1 MTMAVTGRFA
11 PSPSGRIHLG
21 NILCCLLS
29 WLSARQKG
37 GRVILRIEDLDTA
50 RCPRRYGEQLIRDIL
65 WLGLDWD
72 EGPIKGGPG
81 GPYEQSLRTE
91 LYQAALER
99 LEARGLV
106 YPCFC
111 TRAELHAVSAPHRED
126 GQVIY
131 PGTCRG
137 LTEDQAA

>member
-1 MTMAVTGRFA
+1 M
-11 PSPSGRIHLG
+11 
-21 NILCCLLS
+21 
-29 WLSARQKG
+29 
-37 GRVILRIEDLDTA
+37 
-50 RCPRRYGEQLIRDIL
+50 IRDIL

-111 TRAELHAVSAPHRED
+111 TRAELHAASAPTGRT
-126 GQVIY
+126 G
-131 PGTCRG
+131 R
-137 LTEDQAA
+137 